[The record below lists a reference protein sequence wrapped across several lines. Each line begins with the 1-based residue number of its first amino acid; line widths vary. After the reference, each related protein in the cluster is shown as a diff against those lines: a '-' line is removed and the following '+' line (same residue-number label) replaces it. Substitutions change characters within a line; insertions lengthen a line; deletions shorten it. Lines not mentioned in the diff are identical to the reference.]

1 MKVKEDK
8 VKTEVKHKSSLKTK
22 LSIIGPGIVLAA
34 TGIGSG
40 DLITSTTAGAEFG
53 ITLAWAAIIGV
64 CLKYILTEGVGRWTL
79 ATGYTI
85 LEGWRMMGRWATGYF
100 FVYVML
106 FGLIYGAAIATAN
119 GLMMNLMVPSIS
131 VSIWAII
138 HSIIGFLLI
147 LLGKYKTFERVI
159 VVLISIMFITVV
171 GSAIMLIPGL
181 ANVPAKALI
190 PGIPDGSLFRTLGIV
205 GGIGGTMA
213 LAAYGY
219 WIKEKGWHDKFYI
232 PLMRMDVSVAYIMT
246 GIFAVSLMV
255 ISAQFL
261 YGSEIEI
268 TDTKGLEGFLYLYQ
282 TNFGLVPRLI
292 LNIGFWSATM
302 SSLLGSWSGIPYL
315 FADFIRVSKKKIQS
329 KTIKRNTST
338 ERKVSYKDPAYRFFL
353 FWLSFPSL
361 ILLTVNQPVAL
372 ILFYAALG
380 SLFLPFLA
388 IT

>member
-1 MKVKEDK
+1 
-8 VKTEVKHKSSLKTK
+8 
-22 LSIIGPGIVLAA
+22 
-34 TGIGSG
+34 
-40 DLITSTTAGAEFG
+40 
-53 ITLAWAAIIGV
+53 
-64 CLKYILTEGVGRWTL
+64 
-79 ATGYTI
+79 
-85 LEGWRMMGRWATGYF
+85 
-100 FVYVML
+100 
-106 FGLIYGAAIATAN
+106 
-119 GLMMNLMVPSIS
+119 
-131 VSIWAII
+131 
-138 HSIIGFLLI
+138 
-147 LLGKYKTFERVI
+147 
-159 VVLISIMFITVV
+159 
-171 GSAIMLIPGL
+171 
-181 ANVPAKALI
+181 
-190 PGIPDGSLFRTLGIV
+190 
-205 GGIGGTMA
+205 MA

-388 IT
+388 ITLLYLLNSKHIDDAFKNNIFHNSTLVFVIIVFLILGVIEVL